1 VIKGNLKE
9 IQERFGKGVQTR
21 IREEFQNRFGKISK
35 GSFEMKLKRGF
46 REI

>member
-1 VIKGNLKE
+1 VIKGNSKE
-9 IQERFGKGVQTR
+9 IQERFGKGVPTR
-21 IREEFQNRFGKISK
+21 IREEFQKRFGKISK